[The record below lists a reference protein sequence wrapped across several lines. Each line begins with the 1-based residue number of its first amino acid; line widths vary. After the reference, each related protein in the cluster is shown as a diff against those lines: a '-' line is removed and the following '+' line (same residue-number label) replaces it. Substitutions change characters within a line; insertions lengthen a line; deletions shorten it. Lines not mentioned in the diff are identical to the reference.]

1 MSKNSTPSKNTYIV
15 TGISRGLG
23 KGIVDAL
30 LAENAEVIGV
40 GRSNPF
46 GNTIRFISCDLGD
59 PKAINTINLDTL
71 EGSVTLINNAG
82 VIGEIKRISEQEESD
97 LEHVM
102 QVNVFAPMA
111 LTRKVY
117 AQIKEDQ
124 SFTLVNIS
132 SGAANRS
139 IPSWAAYCAS
149 KAALNRLTEN
159 FYIEEQELNRNVKA
173 YAVAPG
179 VIDTGMQAEIRSA
192 DSNHFSEKD
201 NFVRMKEDGML
212 YSIQEAADRLMR
224 LLKAPFEGVVFQDLR
239 NL

>member
-1 MSKNSTPSKNTYIV
+1 MHIV

-23 KGIVDAL
+23 KGIVEAL
-30 LAENAEVIGV
+30 LAKNEEVIGI

-46 GNTIRFISCDLGD
+46 GDSVKFIECDFGD
-59 PKAINTINLDTL
+59 PAAVEAIDFGTF
-71 EGSVTLINNAG
+71 EGDVTLINNAG
-82 VIGEIKRISEQEESD
+82 VIGDIKRISEQENSD

-111 LTRKVY
+111 LTRKLY
-117 AQIKEDQ
+117 ATLTEEQT
-124 SFTLVNIS
+124 FVLVNIS

-159 FYIEEQELNRNVKA
+159 FYIEEQERNRKVIA

-179 VIDTGMQAEIRSA
+179 VIDTGMQAEIRAAAS
-192 DSNHFSEKD
+192 DDFSEKD
-201 NFVRMKEDGML
+201 NFVRMKEEGML
-212 YSIQEAADRLMR
+212 YSSEEAASR
-224 LLKAPFEGVVFQDLR
+224 LLRLLDAPFSGSVFQDLR
-239 NL
+239 NVEP

>member
-1 MSKNSTPSKNTYIV
+1 MFIV

-23 KGIVDAL
+23 KAVVEAL
-30 LAENAEVIGV
+30 LSRNETVMGL

-46 GNTIRFISCDLGD
+46 GDAIRFIQCDFGNPEMIQSIDLG
-59 PKAINTINLDTL
+59 AL
-71 EGSVTLINNAG
+71 EGDVTLINNAG
-82 VIGEIKRISEQEESD
+82 IIGDIKRISEQHSSD

-117 AQIKEDQ
+117 SHLKPQQ
-124 SFTLVNIS
+124 NFFLVNIS

-139 IPSWAAYCAS
+139 IPAWAAYCAS

-159 FYIEEQELNRNVKA
+159 FYIEEMERNQNVKA

-179 VIDTGMQAEIRSA
+179 VIDTDMQAEIRA
-192 DSNHFSEKD
+192 VAPEDFSEKD
-201 NFVRMKEDGML
+201 NFVRMKKEGML
-212 YSIQEAADRLMR
+212 YSAEEAANR
-224 LLKAPFEGVVFQDLR
+224 LLQLLDAPFSGDVFQDLR
-239 NL
+239 KL